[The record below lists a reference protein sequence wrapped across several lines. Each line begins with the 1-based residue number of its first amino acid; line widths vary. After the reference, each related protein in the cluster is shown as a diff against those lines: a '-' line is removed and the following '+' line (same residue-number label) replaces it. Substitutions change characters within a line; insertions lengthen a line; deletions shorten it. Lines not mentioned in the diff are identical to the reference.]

1 MRKLLGAVLVAA
13 LVVSTFTVSTV
24 LAAPA
29 LAANAAQF
37 DPGNIISDA
46 TMYNG
51 SALTA
56 DQVQSFLAQREGACS
71 STCMANYRQNTP
83 TMAANTR
90 CAAYS
95 GSASERASDIITRVG
110 QACNISQKSL
120 IVLIEKEQSL
130 ISAVNPTL
138 SRYNYAT
145 GFGCPD
151 TAPCD
156 PAVGG
161 FFYQVYYAAKQFQT
175 YRQTPTQWNY
185 QAGRVNQVLF
195 HPDAARCGSAP
206 VFIQNRATAGLYIYT
221 PYQPNAAAMRN
232 LYGSGDSCSSY
243 GNRNFWR
250 IFTDWFGSPTAASS
264 LVRTTTDATVYLV
277 SDTNKYPVP
286 SLSILSALAPLGQLG
301 YVSQQFLDSF
311 VTSHVV
317 GRSLRGP
324 DGTIYFYDSGIKL
337 PFTSCGQAVDYGA
350 SCDVSGY
357 VQLNQAQVDAFA
369 SGPVLS
375 NVLGTVEGGRYYI
388 KNGSKAEI
396 LDDQSQALA
405 GIPVG
410 MNVLT
415 ENAVAALPLG
425 APITR
430 DGAFVST
437 RQTSNYS
444 LLSGAKRYSV
454 PSASAASMGVPPRTT
469 GSLSTASLALVAAA
483 PDPFSG
489 IVSSAG
495 TGPATILSSDGY
507 YQISAG
513 GLSPTVVPIAVPQ
526 ALIASYPVKGV
537 VAAGSFIKSPGD
549 ASVYVVMPTDIRPVS
564 SWDALLALTPS
575 GNPQIVTIPQSVIAS
590 LTMGPTA
597 LIAGT
602 LVRSP
607 SDASVYLINGVT
619 NRIPLTSFDFSTEAG
634 FTRLLYASDAVIK
647 AYPQATQNLSFGLSC
662 GTDSFIAAGGSVHA
676 VTPSKLALYPFS
688 YVPFD
693 SFTCAQF
700 KRGIPATSFIRT
712 VDGSI
717 YQLVAGQKRGIGTM
731 ARFAELSGGETW
743 IDVSP
748 RFASQI
754 PSGPSA

>member
-13 LVVSTFTVSTV
+13 LVASTFTVSTV

-195 HPDAARCGSAP
+195 HPDAARCGAAP

-264 LVRTTTDATVYLV
+264 LVRTINDATVYLV
-277 SDTNKYPVP
+277 SDANKYPVP
-286 SLSILSALAPLGQLG
+286 SLSILTALSPLGQVG

-324 DGTIYFYDSGIKL
+324 DGSIYFYDSGIKL
-337 PFTSCGQAVDYGA
+337 PFTSCGQAADYGA

-357 VQLNQAQVDAFA
+357 VQLNQAQVDTFA
-369 SGPVLS
+369 TGPVLS
-375 NVLGTVEGGRYYI
+375 NVLGTVEGSRYYI
-388 KNGSKAEI
+388 KGGAKAEI
-396 LDDQSQALA
+396 LDDASQAAA
-405 GIPVG
+405 GIPAG

-415 ENAVAALPLG
+415 ENAVAALPLA
-425 APITR
+425 APVVADGSYALTR
-430 DGAFVST
+430 GTGS
-437 RQTSNYS
+437 YS
-444 LLSGAKRYSV
+444 LIAGGSRFAVAADSVVNIGV
-454 PSASAASMGVPPRTT
+454 PSRTA
-469 GSLSTASLALVAAA
+469 GSLYASSLALIPASPTV
-483 PDPFSG
+483 FSG
-489 IVSSAG
+489 ITPAAAAG
-495 TGPATILSSDGY
+495 SVTLLTSTGRYTL
-507 YQISAG
+507 SAG
-513 GLSPTVVPIAVPQ
+513 GLSATTPTVAVPQ
-526 ALIASYPVKGV
+526 RILDMYAVGGTIG
-537 VAAGSFIKSPGD
+537 AGSFIKTPDNGT
-549 ASVYVVMPTDIRPVS
+549 VYIVMPTDIRPVS
-564 SWDALLALTPS
+564 SWDALLALSPTGAPVIS
-575 GNPQIVTIPQSVIAS
+575 TVSPAVLSVLKQGPVA
-590 LTMGPTA
+590 LT
-597 LIAGT
+597 AGT

-607 SDASVYLINGVT
+607 DNATVYFINGVT
-619 NRIPLTSFDFSTEAG
+619 NRIALASFDFPVDAG
-634 FTRLLYASDAVIK
+634 FNSLVFSTNDRIQ
-647 AYPQATQNLSFGLSC
+647 AYPLATDLMSFGFGC
-662 GTDSFIAAGGSVHA
+662 GTDNYIAGGGSLHA
-676 VTPSKLALYPFS
+676 VSPAIAGLYPFV
-688 YVPFD
+688 YVPMD
-693 SFTCAQF
+693 QFTCGQMKKGAA
-700 KRGIPATSFIRT
+700 ATPFIRT
-712 VDGSI
+712 SDGSI
-717 YQLVAGQKRGIGTM
+717 YQISGGKKLPIVSMTRYAQLSAGQGWTDVSV
-731 ARFAELSGGETW
+731 RFATQY
-743 IDVSP
+743 P
-748 RFASQI
+748 T
-754 PSGPSA
+754 GPLA